1 MQDLLTQ
8 WFPNVMD
15 KTDKFWDSLS
25 DTLLMTV
32 WSGVLAFL
40 IGGILGILV
49 VITRKGG
56 ILENAIVFRIL
67 DVFINFFRS
76 IPFIILLAGL
86 IGLTRLL
93 MGTAIGVRGAIV
105 PLVFGTA
112 PFYAR
117 QTEQA
122 LSELD
127 SGLIEAAQS
136 MGTSVPGI
144 VFRVYLRES
153 IPSIVRGTTLT
164 VISLIGLTAMAG
176 AVGAGGIGDF
186 AIRYGYNRNQ
196 FDVTVVSVITLV
208 LLVGIVQLIGGL
220 IVRKVSH

>member
-1 MQDLLTQ
+1 
-8 WFPNVMD
+8 MD
-15 KTDKFWDSLS
+15 KTDKFWGSLS
-25 DTLLMTV
+25 DTLLMTL
-32 WSGVLAFL
+32 WSGGLAFL
-40 IGGILGILV
+40 IGGILGVLV

-56 ILENAIVFRIL
+56 ILENAVVFRIL
-67 DVFINFFRS
+67 DVVINFFRS

-127 SGLIEAAQS
+127 NGLIEAAQS

-196 FDVTVVSVITLV
+196 FDVTIVSVITLV

-220 IVRKVSH
+220 IVKKVSH

>member
-136 MGTSVPGI
+136 MGTSIPGI

-153 IPSIVRGTTLT
+153 FASIVRGTTLT

>member
-127 SGLIEAAQS
+127 SGLVEAAQS
-136 MGTSVPGI
+136 MGTSIPGI

-153 IPSIVRGTTLT
+153 IASIVRGTTLT

>member
-1 MQDLLTQ
+1 
-8 WFPNVMD
+8 MD
-15 KTDKFWDSLS
+15 KTDKFWGSLS
-25 DTLLMTV
+25 DTLLMTL
-32 WSGVLAFL
+32 WSGGLAFL
-40 IGGILGILV
+40 IGGILGVLV

-56 ILENAIVFRIL
+56 ILENAVVFRIL
-67 DVFINFFRS
+67 DVVINFFRS

-127 SGLIEAAQS
+127 NGLIEAAQS

-153 IPSIVRGTTLT
+153 VPSIVRGTTLT

>member
-136 MGTSVPGI
+136 MGTSIPGI

-153 IPSIVRGTTLT
+153 IASIVRGTTLT

-220 IVRKVSH
+220 IVRQVSH

>member
-1 MQDLLTQ
+1 
-8 WFPNVMD
+8 MD
-15 KTDKFWDSLS
+15 KTDKFWGSLS
-25 DTLLMTV
+25 DTLLMTL
-32 WSGVLAFL
+32 WSGGLAFL
-40 IGGILGILV
+40 IGGILGVLV

-56 ILENAIVFRIL
+56 ILENAVVFRIL
-67 DVFINFFRS
+67 DVVINFFRS

-127 SGLIEAAQS
+127 NGLIEAAQS

-196 FDVTVVSVITLV
+196 FDVTIVSVITLV

>member
-49 VITRKGG
+49 VITRKDG

-67 DVFINFFRS
+67 DVVINFFRS

-105 PLVFGTA
+105 PLV
-112 PFYAR
+112 
-117 QTEQA
+117 
-122 LSELD
+122 
-127 SGLIEAAQS
+127 
-136 MGTSVPGI
+136 
-144 VFRVYLRES
+144 
-153 IPSIVRGTTLT
+153 
-164 VISLIGLTAMAG
+164 
-176 AVGAGGIGDF
+176 
-186 AIRYGYNRNQ
+186 
-196 FDVTVVSVITLV
+196 
-208 LLVGIVQLIGGL
+208 
-220 IVRKVSH
+220 

>member
-49 VITRKGG
+49 VITRKDG

-67 DVFINFFRS
+67 DVVINFFRS

-136 MGTSVPGI
+136 MGTSIPGI

-153 IPSIVRGTTLT
+153 IASIVRGTTLT

>member
-127 SGLIEAAQS
+127 SGLVEAAQS
-136 MGTSVPGI
+136 MGTSIPGN
-144 VFRVYLRES
+144 VFRVNLRES
-153 IPSIVRGTTLT
+153 IASIVRGTTLT

>member
-136 MGTSVPGI
+136 MGTSIPGI

-153 IPSIVRGTTLT
+153 IASIVRGTTLT

>member
-1 MQDLLTQ
+1 MQELLQ
-8 WFPNVMD
+8 SWFPNVMD
-15 KTDKFWDSLS
+15 KTDKFWGSLS
-25 DTLLMTV
+25 DTILMTV
-32 WSGVLAFL
+32 WSGAIAFL
-40 IGGILGILV
+40 IGGILGVLV
-49 VITRKGG
+49 VVTRKGG
-56 ILENAIVFRIL
+56 ILENAVVFRIL
-67 DVFINFFRS
+67 DAVINFFRS

-86 IGLTRLL
+86 IGLTRLI

-127 SGLIEAAQS
+127 GGLIEAAQS
-136 MGTSVPGI
+136 MGSSVFGI
-144 VFRVYLRES
+144 ICRVYLRES
-153 IPSIVRGTTLT
+153 IPSIIRGTTLT
-164 VISLIGLTAMAG
+164 IISLIGLTAMAG

-196 FDVTVVSVITLV
+196 FDVAVISVISLV
-208 LLVGIVQLIGGL
+208 LLVGIVQFIGGL
-220 IVRKVSH
+220 VVKKVSH